1 MLKKMTVGQFNVAH
15 ETKKGKWKKITT
27 ETKKSLCS
35 VNLVA
40 AEIREVS
47 PGGGKLFK
55 KDLWERCVLSRE

>member
-1 MLKKMTVGQFNVAH
+1 MTVGQFNVAH

-27 ETKKSLCS
+27 ETKKSPCS

-47 PGGGKLFK
+47 PGGGKLFNG
-55 KDLWERCVLSRE
+55 ERTYGKGVF